1 MVDDLMDIYVPSADE
16 KKHKSPTRRLIQHKD
31 STVAHKSKIS
41 KTLNKG
47 EYSQTYCISPG
58 KSYVVEAQGG
68 ELPYEIAQRSPKKF
82 YNQLLG

>member
-47 EYSQTYCISPG
+47 EYS
-58 KSYVVEAQGG
+58 
-68 ELPYEIAQRSPKKF
+68 
-82 YNQLLG
+82 